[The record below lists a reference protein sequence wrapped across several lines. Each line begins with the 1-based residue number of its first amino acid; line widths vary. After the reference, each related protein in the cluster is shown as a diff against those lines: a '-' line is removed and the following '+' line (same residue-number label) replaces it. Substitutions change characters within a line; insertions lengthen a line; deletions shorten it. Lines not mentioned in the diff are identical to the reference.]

1 MVGALGATLL
11 VLALLATPAAA
22 HHSYDMDCPSFSS
35 QASAQYHM
43 NAHPGDP
50 DGLDGN
56 DDDGRACESN
66 PCPCYYGGATQPEPL
81 PPPPPPAPAP
91 APPPPIA
98 QPQPQAKRYSARI
111 VSVTDGD
118 TIRVRLRSGARRI
131 VRLIGIDTPE
141 SRKPGVPVE
150 CRAKSATNYMTQL
163 AFRRRGG
170 RKLGH
175 SVRLTTDPTQ
185 DRSRQIWPAA
195 RLRQPA
201 LRRHRSRQ
209 VDDPRRLGDGLCLRL
224 QALPT
229 LRQLQRDPETRREQP
244 PRRVGVL
251 RGRLPLG
258 AVASSTKPGSGR
270 RLVRSP
276 ELPAWRPPG
285 VHVPRF
291 V

>member
-1 MVGALGATLL
+1 MDGYALPHILPTLARMTRFAIASMVGALGATLL

-50 DGLDGN
+50 DGLDGSDN
-56 DDDGRACESN
+56 DGRACESN

-118 TIRVRLRSGARRI
+118 TIRVRLRSGAQRI

-150 CRAKSATNYMTQL
+150 CGAKSATNYMTQL
-163 AFRRRGG
+163 AFRRRGA

-185 DRSRQIWPAA
+185 DPVDRYGRLLAYVNRLSDGIDLGRSMIRAGWAMAYVYDSKPFQRFGSYSAT
-195 RLRQPA
+195 Q
-201 LRRHRSRQ
+201 RHAESN
-209 VDDPRRLGDGLCLRL
+209 
-224 QALPT
+224 
-229 LRQLQRDPETRREQP
+229 
-244 PRRVGVL
+244 L
-251 RGRLPLG
+251 RG
-258 AVASSTKPGSGR
+258 VWASCGGDFHS
-270 RLVRSP
+270 
-276 ELPAWRPPG
+276 EQ
-285 VHVPRF
+285 
-291 V
+291 